1 MYDNKYVKEHMDDV
15 FGTIEDFDLRL
26 ELTLSQMERNGCSFR
41 NVDETLYL
49 QMQDEL
55 MDWCLD
61 NELNY
66 EDFDLE
72 EIIF

>member
-1 MYDNKYVKEHMDDV
+1 MDDV
-15 FGTIEDFDLRL
+15 FGTIEDFDLRF
-26 ELTLSQMERNGCSFR
+26 ELALSKMDRNTCSFR
-41 NVDETLYL
+41 NADEDLYL